1 MYEACRLCVLI
12 FDSKLHIVRALR
24 GDISWFF
31 WVAALPYDHRGEI
44 HFGVADP
51 TVHMSDGLFVGGSE

>member
-1 MYEACRLCVLI
+1 VYLFLI
-12 FDSKLHIVRALR
+12 RNFILFVPFAVIFL
-24 GDISWFF
+24 GFF

>member
-1 MYEACRLCVLI
+1 MYLFLI
-12 FDSKLHIVRALR
+12 RNFILFVPFAVIFL
-24 GDISWFF
+24 GFF